1 MKVIL
6 SHPTGNAN
14 VRAAASGL
22 NDCGILYEFHT
33 AIASFPG
40 TGIDSLGSLRPFSEL
55 RKRTFDQALQARTRM
70 WPWLEM
76 ARLLSK
82 KLGFTGLTKHET
94 GLLSVDAVYR
104 AQDRR
109 TASRLKSGLGQNVRG
124 IYAYE
129 DGAEYSFEQAKV
141 MGITRLYDLPIGYWR
156 SARKLLELENE
167 RRPEWAPTLNI
178 LKDSEAK
185 LARKD
190 KEIELADCIFVAS
203 SFTAGT
209 LKDFPGKLPP
219 VKVIPY
225 GFPPVGAPRDY
236 TFHKEKRPLR
246 LLFVG
251 GLSQRK
257 GIADLFEAAD
267 NLGSQIELT
276 VVGKS
281 NSLAC
286 PALDS
291 ALTKHRWIPGLSHPE
306 VLKLMRE
313 TDVLVFPSLFEGFGL
328 VITEAMSQGTP
339 VITTERTAG
348 PDLIV
353 DGKNGWLIKAGSP
366 GALQR
371 AVERLLV
378 EPEAIE
384 IAGRNAMETAG
395 LRPWSAY
402 RSELADAVKNFL
414 LIDQENAKHR

>member
-22 NDCGILYEFHT
+22 NDRGILYEFHT
-33 AIASFPG
+33 AIASFPD
-40 TGIDSLGSLRPFSEL
+40 TGMDRLGSLRPFSEL
-55 RKRTFDQALQARTRM
+55 RKRTFDQALQAHTRM

-76 ARLLSK
+76 ARLFSK
-82 KLGFTGLTKHET
+82 KLGFAGLTKHET
-94 GLLSVDAVYR
+94 GLFSVDAVYR

-109 TASRLKSGLGQNVRG
+109 TASCLKSGLKPNLKG

-129 DGAEYSFEQAKV
+129 DGAVYSFEQAKAS
-141 MGITRLYDLPIGYWR
+141 GIACLYDLPIGYWR
-156 SARKLLELENE
+156 SARKFLELENE

-178 LKDSEAK
+178 LKDSEVK

-203 SFTAGT
+203 SFTADT
-209 LKDFPGKLPP
+209 LRDFPGKLPP

-257 GIADLFEAAD
+257 GIADLFEVAD
-267 NLGSQIELT
+267 KLGTQVELT

-281 NSLAC
+281 NSLRC

-291 ALTKHRWIPGLSHPE
+291 ALAKHRWIPGLSHPD

-353 DGKNGWLIKAGSP
+353 DGKNGWLIKAGCP
-366 GALQR
+366 EALQH
-371 AVERLLV
+371 AVERLLA
-378 EPEAIE
+378 EPEKIE
-384 IAGRNAMETAG
+384 IAGRNAMEAAG

-402 RSELADAVKNFL
+402 RSELADAVSNFL
-414 LIDQENAKHR
+414 LTDQENGKDR